1 MLANVPEPP
10 GGANDRRS
18 GAPIS
23 AGSARSR
30 LLAAVFVRRFEA
42 QVGAGAGEGG
52 ARAVIAPCGIP
63 GRRVVGRSDGE
74 RRQGEVRKCRS
85 RPGIHSVT
93 AVARR
98 TPDACQWPPTQA
110 SGAPYLSRIGE
121 AGLLRARPVCPR
133 VNVSQPPHAPH
144 AAAPPDSVSA
154 RSREQIRLDSRKREW
169 QKTICPL
176 GKTKCL
182 KTRSEFWL
190 PGSFW
195 ARSSELPSA
204 SSLTMR

>member
-52 ARAVIAPCGIP
+52 ARAVIAPGGIP

-85 RPGIHSVT
+85 PPGIHSVT
-93 AVARR
+93 AVARLR
-98 TPDACQWPPTQA
+98 VSACFGTPKLSGTRHTPANGRPTQSQWSA
-110 SGAPYLSRIGE
+110 LSVPHWRAAMAHC
-121 AGLLRARPVCPR
+121 AGLLRA
-133 VNVSQPPHAPH
+133 
-144 AAAPPDSVSA
+144 
-154 RSREQIRLDSRKREW
+154 
-169 QKTICPL
+169 
-176 GKTKCL
+176 
-182 KTRSEFWL
+182 
-190 PGSFW
+190 
-195 ARSSELPSA
+195 
-204 SSLTMR
+204 